1 MKILGILL
9 QSKKGDPL
17 IISSAPS
24 LQTRSIILYS
34 NIIYDSILENYRILI
49 FLINIF

>member
-17 IISSAPS
+17 IIASAAS
-24 LQTRSIILYS
+24 LHTRSIILYS
-34 NIIYDSILENYRILI
+34 NLIYDIILENYSIILY
-49 FLINIF
+49 